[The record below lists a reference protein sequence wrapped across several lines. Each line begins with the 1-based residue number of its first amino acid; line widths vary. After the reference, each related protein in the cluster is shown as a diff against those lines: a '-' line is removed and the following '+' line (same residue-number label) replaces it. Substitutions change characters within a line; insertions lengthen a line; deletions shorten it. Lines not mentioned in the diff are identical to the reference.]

1 MMISNKAENLRSKWA
16 MILDVLVPRDCTI
29 EGRGEFLPGNLVG
42 ISTEVLVGI
51 STPCLLV

>member
-51 STPCLLV
+51 SAPCLLV